1 MSKVLYEKYIVD
13 NDDTLLNYL
22 RSKME
27 NKSKNNIKS
36 LLTKEKVTING
47 KLETRHDYP
56 VYKNDVIE
64 IKNNFITSKKYTDK
78 IPIIYEDENII
89 VIDKPAGLLTMATKK
104 EKKHTAYRMISD
116 YLTSQDK
123 NNKVFI
129 IHRLDKDTSGVVIFA
144 KSMEVKNKYQ
154 NAWSKNVL
162 KREYIA
168 VVEGVIK
175 DEKKTIKS
183 YLKENKE
190 GIVYSSLKPN
200 DGKIAIT
207 CYEKIKNNLRYTMLR
222 INLKTGRKNQI
233 RVHMKDIRHP
243 IIGDK
248 KYGVSGLDPV
258 KRLCL
263 HASKLELIDPLTNKK
278 VEYIAETP
286 FLLEAL
292 L

>member
-154 NAWSKNVL
+154 NGWSKNVL

-190 GIVYSSLKPN
+190 GIVYSSLKPMMV
-200 DGKIAIT
+200 
-207 CYEKIKNNLRYTMLR
+207 R
-222 INLKTGRKNQI
+222 
-233 RVHMKDIRHP
+233 
-243 IIGDK
+243 
-248 KYGVSGLDPV
+248 
-258 KRLCL
+258 
-263 HASKLELIDPLTNKK
+263 
-278 VEYIAETP
+278 
-286 FLLEAL
+286 
-292 L
+292 